1 MKKQVVSVAAASL
14 IACSAASAFAASNP
28 FEEVPA
34 DHWAY
39 DAVAQ
44 LAADGVIEGYGDGTY
59 RGDQEITRYEMAQM
73 VARALAKNPSAADK
87 ALADKLAAEFAD
99 ELNSLGVRVAA
110 LEKKVDN
117 MKLRGIVRYRYI
129 HRTNGAAPI
138 APAAP
143 GAPGTDDRINV
154 NQILLRFEPTMRIN
168 EHWTG
173 KARLSY
179 GGWDNMDAARNE
191 NTVMVDRIYVQ
202 GDFKNL
208 SICLGKLPYR
218 SKADY
223 GMVTDGSFAGGSL
236 IVGKKVKAALNLGR
250 FNDSVNA
257 PAAFGDDARASLPGG
272 SILSNRGEGTASYVS
287 LEFYND
293 RNEAPFAYSE
303 REKEFTW
310 GVGWHHFS
318 QRNEMDALIDHGSYD
333 ILAMGLGYRFT
344 KNLQLTG
351 AYSHAFG
358 IDAGP
363 RLKAANAAWESGQK
377 NSYAIQIDYKG
388 AHPGKKGSWG
398 AFAAWRQLGG
408 FASMGWNTYKVN
420 YVQDS
425 GTRGLELGVSW
436 TPMLGFMTK
445 LHWFHGQNMNVYSG
459 RASTR
464 VNSVFF
470 EACFYF

>member
-1 MKKQVVSVAAASL
+1 
-14 IACSAASAFAASNP
+14 
-28 FEEVPA
+28 
-34 DHWAY
+34 
-39 DAVAQ
+39 
-44 LAADGVIEGYGDGTY
+44 
-59 RGDQEITRYEMAQM
+59 
-73 VARALAKNPSAADK
+73 
-87 ALADKLAAEFAD
+87 
-99 ELNSLGVRVAA
+99 GVRVAA
-110 LEKKVDN
+110 LEKKADN

-154 NQILLRFEPTMRIN
+154 NQVLLRIEPTMRIN

-173 KARLSY
+173 RARLNY
-179 GGWDNMDAARNE
+179 GGWDNMDTAQNE
-191 NTVMVDRIYVQ
+191 NTVMVDRIYAQ
-202 GDFKNL
+202 GDYKNL

-236 IVGKKVKAALNLGR
+236 IVGKKVKVALNLGR

-257 PAAFGDDARASLPGG
+257 PVAFGDDARASLPGT
-272 SILSNRGEGTASYVS
+272 SILSNRGEGTASYGS
-287 LEFYND
+287 LEIYND

-318 QRNEMDALIDHGSYD
+318 QRNEMDALIDRGAYD

-363 RLKAANAAWESGQK
+363 RLKAANAAWESAQK
-377 NSYAIQIDYKG
+377 NSYAIQLDYKG

-408 FASMGWNTYKVN
+408 FSSMGWNTYKVN

>member
-1 MKKQVVSVAAASL
+1 MKKFFVSVAAASL
-14 IACSAASAFAASNP
+14 IAGSAASAFAAANP
-28 FEEVPA
+28 FEDVPA

-73 VARALAKNPSAADK
+73 AARAMAKNPSGTDK
-87 ALADKLAAEFAD
+87 ALVDKLAAEFAD
-99 ELNSLGVRVAA
+99 ELGSLGVRVAA

-154 NQILLRFEPTMRIN
+154 NQVLLRIEPTMRIN

-173 KARLSY
+173 RARLNY
-179 GGWDNMDAARNE
+179 GGWDNMDTAQNE
-191 NTVMVDRIYVQ
+191 NTVMVDRIYAQ
-202 GDFKNL
+202 GDYKNL

-236 IVGKKVKAALNLGR
+236 IVGKKVKVALNLGR

-257 PAAFGDDARASLPGG
+257 PVAFGDDARASLPGT
-272 SILSNRGEGTASYVS
+272 SILSNRGEGTASYGS
-287 LEFYND
+287 LEIYND

-318 QRNEMDALIDHGSYD
+318 QRNEMDALIDRGAYD

-377 NSYAIQIDYKG
+377 NSYAIQLDYKG

-408 FASMGWNTYKVN
+408 FSSMGWNTYKVN

-436 TPMLGFMTK
+436 TPMPGFMTK
-445 LHWFHGQNMNVYSG
+445 LHWFHGQNMSKYSG
-459 RASTR
+459 AASTR

>member
-1 MKKQVVSVAAASL
+1 MKKFFVSVAAASL
-14 IACSAASAFAASNP
+14 IAGTAASAFAAANP
-28 FEEVPA
+28 FEDVPA

-44 LAADGVIEGYGDGTY
+44 LAADGVIEGYGDGTF

-73 VARALAKNPSAADK
+73 AARAMAKNPSGTDK
-87 ALADKLAAEFAD
+87 ALVDKLAAEFAD
-99 ELNSLGVRVAA
+99 ELDNLGVRVAA

-154 NQILLRFEPTMRIN
+154 NQVLLRIEPTMRIN

-173 KARLSY
+173 RARLNY
-179 GGWDNMDAARNE
+179 GGWDNMDTAQNE
-191 NTVMVDRIYVQ
+191 NTVMVDRIYAQ
-202 GDFKNL
+202 GDYKNL

-236 IVGKKVKAALNLGR
+236 IVGKKVKVALNLGR

-257 PAAFGDDARASLPGG
+257 PVAFGDDARASLPGT
-272 SILSNRGEGTASYVS
+272 SILSNRGEGTASYGS
-287 LEFYND
+287 LEIYND

-318 QRNEMDALIDHGSYD
+318 QRNEMDALIDRGAYD

-377 NSYAIQIDYKG
+377 NSYAIQLDYKG

-408 FASMGWNTYKVN
+408 FSSTGWNTYKIN

-445 LHWFHGQNMNVYSG
+445 LHWFHGQNMSKYSG
-459 RASTR
+459 AASTR